1 MRENTRSTTR
11 SGQDATGDRS
21 PKRGWR
27 IVDIVTAA
35 TLAVAFGVVFWA
47 YGLLWATVGPAF
59 AAFPP
64 AQGFMY
70 GVWLMP
76 GVLGALIIRKPGAA
90 IFVELVAATIES
102 LLGSH
107 WGLTVV
113 MYGLLQ
119 GLAVEL
125 VFAAGR
131 YRSFGPVRALVAG
144 ALAGFTAANLD
155 RLVYYP
161 TWDGAW
167 FATYAGLVTLSA
179 AVIAGL
185 GAYLLFR
192 RLADTGV
199 LAPFAS
205 GRRAREV

>member
-1 MRENTRSTTR
+1 MSTTR
-11 SGQDATGDRS
+11 AGGSTTAERRPQ
-21 PKRGWR
+21 RGWR

-35 TLAVAFGVVFWA
+35 TIAAAFGVVFWA
-47 YGLLWATVGPAF
+47 WGLLWATVGPAF

-90 IFVELVAATIES
+90 IFVELVAATIEA

-125 VFAAGR
+125 AFAAGR
-131 YRSFGPVRALVAG
+131 YRAFGAVRAVVAG

-161 TWDGAW
+161 TWNGAW

-179 AVIAGL
+179 AGIAGL

>member
-1 MRENTRSTTR
+1 MSSTTR
-11 SGQDATGDRS
+11 SGRNPRGDRR
-21 PKRGWR
+21 PRLGWR

-35 TLAVAFGVVFWA
+35 TIAVAFGVVFWA
-47 YGLLWATVGPAF
+47 WSLLWATASPAF
-59 AAFPP
+59 VAFPP

-90 IFVELVAATIES
+90 VFVELVAATIEA

-107 WGLTVV
+107 WGLIVV

-119 GLAVEL
+119 GLAVE
-125 VFAAGR
+125 VAFAAGR
-131 YRSFGPVRALVAG
+131 YRAFGIVRALVAG
-144 ALAGFTAANLD
+144 ALAGLTAATLD
-155 RLVYYP
+155 RFVYYP
-161 TWDGAW
+161 TWGGPW
-167 FATYAGLVTLSA
+167 FATYAVLVTVSA